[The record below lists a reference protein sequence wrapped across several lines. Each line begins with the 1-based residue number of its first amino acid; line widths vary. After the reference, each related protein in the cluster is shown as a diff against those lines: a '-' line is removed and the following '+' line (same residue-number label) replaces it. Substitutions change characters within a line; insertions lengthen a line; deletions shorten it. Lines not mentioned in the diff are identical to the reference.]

1 MAQTTRDVKK
11 LLIQNEAFKDVD
23 QEEISKLL
31 AMLQHDKNR
40 EVIAK
45 VKKQSPKVEQEGSN
59 KLSPNSSQ
67 RLLKGRKDLAKVGQP
82 AKTNAKQSPP
92 NQKDKKELLV
102 ADQSA
107 PKEKKKLHKQ

>member
-40 EVIAK
+40 EAIAK
-45 VKKQSPKVEQEGSN
+45 VKKQSPKVSKESSS
-59 KLSPNSSQ
+59 KRSPSQ
-67 RLLKGRKDLAKVGQP
+67 SPRLAKERKDTTKAEPQTK
-82 AKTNAKQSPP
+82 ASAIQSHR
-92 NQKDKKELLV
+92 N
-102 ADQSA
+102 
-107 PKEKKKLHKQ
+107 PKEK